1 MNATLSEHELL
12 QTALAWRSEGRG
24 VAIATVAQTF
34 GSAPRGPGSF
44 LIVDQDGF
52 FLGSVSG
59 GCVEGDVILEAL
71 DVIETGVAKLLEF
84 GVEDERAW
92 RVGLPCG
99 GVVKIYVER
108 VD

>member
-1 MNATLSEHELL
+1 MSVTLSDHELL
-12 QTALAWRSEGRG
+12 QTALAWRREGLG

-34 GSAPRGPGSF
+34 GSAPRGPGSH
-44 LIVDQDGF
+44 LIIDQEGF

-59 GCVEGDVILEAL
+59 GCVEGEVILQAL
-71 DVIETGVAKLLEF
+71 ATIETGAAQLLEF